1 MKKAL
6 LLIVILSISII
17 STACINNLAVQELN
31 TKAKTFMDNGDIE
44 NAISRLKSSVDL
56 DPTIFESHY
65 NLAVAYTRA
74 ENYSDAIE
82 SYKKAIELKPDFAD
96 SYYSLAVCEEN
107 LAGDIKSGEIS
118 VNEDGT
124 LKKLLE
130 SELEEIQALK
140 QENKFKISKESET
153 KIAELLEDSV
163 KNFKTYVEMNPTG
176 DDVEDANNEIN
187 SIEEK
192 LKDYSVVAE

>member
-31 TKAKTFMDNGDIE
+31 TKAKTYMDNGDIE

-124 LKKLLE
+124 LKKLSE

>member
-31 TKAKTFMDNGDIE
+31 TKAKTFIDNGDIE

-82 SYKKAIELKPDFAD
+82 SYMKAIELKPDFAD

-153 KIAELLEDSV
+153 KIVELLEDSV

>member
-153 KIAELLEDSV
+153 KIVELLEDSV

>member
-1 MKKAL
+1 
-6 LLIVILSISII
+6 

-31 TKAKTFMDNGDIE
+31 TKAKTFIDNGDIE

-82 SYKKAIELKPDFAD
+82 SYMKAIELKPDFAD

-153 KIAELLEDSV
+153 KIVELLEDSV

>member
-82 SYKKAIELKPDFAD
+82 SYMKAIELKPDFAD

-153 KIAELLEDSV
+153 KIVELLEDSV

>member
-82 SYKKAIELKPDFAD
+82 SYMKAIELKPDFAD

-124 LKKLLE
+124 LKKLSE

-153 KIAELLEDSV
+153 KIVELLEDSV
-163 KNFKTYVEMNPTG
+163 KNFRTYVEMNPTG

>member
-124 LKKLLE
+124 LKKLSE

-153 KIAELLEDSV
+153 KIVELLEDSV

>member
-6 LLIVILSISII
+6 LLIVILSI

-31 TKAKTFMDNGDIE
+31 TKAKTFIDNGDIE

-82 SYKKAIELKPDFAD
+82 SYMKAIELKPDFAD

-153 KIAELLEDSV
+153 KIVELLEDSV